1 MPDPVARLVA
11 HINSQN
17 MNCESNHHR
26 FTQKT
31 VGGFV
36 LHHANPPS
44 PGGNDSSFD
53 VTCSN
58 K

>member
-1 MPDPVARLVA
+1 MLNPVAGLIV

-17 MNCESNHHR
+17 MNRESNYHR

-58 K
+58 E